1 MLVHR
6 DIELD
11 LAFRTLRIFR
21 QTQHVAQMF
30 VIRYRQTQR
39 TERLIRHRAQFVA
52 VHIGQFA
59 TVQTTFNPVVF
70 HHAHHCA
77 PARLGGHHL
86 LTQLMVITLKLTQFL
101 LQTVHFRFAE
111 GQLFFQLVA
120 ARAVVAQAGVQFITT
135 CAGTGFSIGIRLYA
149 NVDQLLA
156 QFFQHVALG
165 VIRAFQ
171 RRQHLAVLS
180 KLGLILT

>member
-1 MLVHR
+1 
-6 DIELD
+6 
-11 LAFRTLRIFR
+11 
-21 QTQHVAQMF
+21 
-30 VIRYRQTQR
+30 
-39 TERLIRHRAQFVA
+39 
-52 VHIGQFA
+52 
-59 TVQTTFNPVVF
+59 
-70 HHAHHCA
+70 
-77 PARLGGHHL
+77 
-86 LTQLMVITLKLTQFL
+86 MVITLKLTQFL

-165 VIRAFQ
+165 VIGAFQ